1 MKHLPTSTRSN
12 RILVVSAA
20 ASVAVLAVILI
31 FQLAERTAASDRLI
45 PPAGVVAQPV
55 TVDSPDELEIPC
67 WGCPEAQKWPLRFR
81 TDLDLLAPLGT
92 GTANA
97 AEWFARF
104 RKPDGERYREA
115 EKMMA
120 RRVAGPPRLK
130 KVLPPDDP
138 LLLEAEPWADQ
149 ATMRFY
155 PDVLPYEGVSTALPN
170 LLVPLT
176 FARSWV
182 MRGLQMEDYEGALAD
197 CRRAIRLGRLLR
209 QEDLTVIA
217 DLIGLAC
224 IRAGAEGIY
233 ELAMGHGDTDLAL
246 IASIVLG
253 EVAPQRLLTSERA
266 TRVELKPYAS
276 LNANGSL
283 VIVPPDHIIDD
294 AENMARF
301 DPDRRFRC
309 ESMTGLAVIRFFAPA
324 EQSERA
330 TAIFEDLVADP
341 DETAAMCAKWGL
353 DGRGIAA
360 NADGIKGWY
369 DLD

>member
-12 RILVVSAA
+12 RVIVLLAA
-20 ASVAVLAVILI
+20 TSVAILSGILI
-31 FQLAERTAASDRLI
+31 FQLADGTAASERLV
-45 PPAGVVAQPV
+45 PPVGLVAQPA
-55 TVDSPDELEIPC
+55 DIESPEALEVPC
-67 WGCPEAQKWPLRFR
+67 WGCPDAQKWPLRFR

-92 GTANA
+92 GAANA
-97 AEWFARF
+97 AEWFAEF

-120 RRVAGPPRLK
+120 RRVDGPPRLK
-130 KVLPPDDP
+130 RVLPPDDP
-138 LLLEAEPWADQ
+138 LLLEAELWADQ

-155 PDVLPYEGVSTALPN
+155 PNVLPYEGVSTALPN

-182 MRGLQMEDYEGALAD
+182 MRGLEAEDYEGGLAD

-209 QEDLTVIA
+209 QEDVMAIA

-233 ELAMGHGDTDLAL
+233 QLAMSSGDTDLAL

-276 LNANGSL
+276 IDTNGAL
-283 VIVPPDHIIDD
+283 VIQPPDPLIDA

-309 ESMTGLAVIRFFAPA
+309 ESMTGLAVIRFFAPP
-324 EQSERA
+324 EQSTRA
-330 TAIFEDLVADP
+330 TAIFEELVADP
-341 DETAAMCAKWGL
+341 DEAAALCAQWGL
-353 DGRGIAA
+353 DGRDIAA
-360 NADGIKGWY
+360 NAEGIKGWY

>member
-1 MKHLPTSTRSN
+1 MKHLPTTSGSN
-12 RILVVSAA
+12 RVFVLLAVGLVVILSVILV
-20 ASVAVLAVILI
+20 
-31 FQLAERTAASDRLI
+31 FQLVDRTAASERLV
-45 PPAGVVAQPV
+45 PPVG
-55 TVDSPDELEIPC
+55 TVSKPAVIESPDALEIPC
-67 WGCPEAQKWPLRFR
+67 WGCPDAQKWPLRFR

-92 GTANA
+92 GPANA
-97 AEWFARF
+97 AEWFALF

-115 EKMMA
+115 EKMMT
-120 RRVAGPPRLK
+120 RRVDGPPRLK

-149 ATMRFY
+149 AKMRFY
-155 PDVLPYEGVSTALPN
+155 PDVLPFEGVSTALPN

-182 MRGLQMEDYEGALAD
+182 MRGLETEDYEDALAD

-209 QEDLTVIA
+209 QEDITVIA

-233 ELAMGHGDTDLAL
+233 QLATARGDTDLAL

-276 LNANGSL
+276 LDAEGKL
-283 VIVPPDHIIDD
+283 VLRPPNHIIDA

-309 ESMTGLAVIRFFAPA
+309 ESMTGLAVIRFFAPT
-324 EQSERA
+324 EQSKRA

-341 DETAAMCAKWGL
+341 DEAAALCARWGL
-353 DGRGIAA
+353 EGRDIAA
-360 NADGIKGWY
+360 NADAIKGWY
-369 DLD
+369 DLE